1 MRVLAAFGLLGQVV
15 LSLQARSAYPI
26 PPGYVVAKRLGA
38 ESGGRHLRHRR
49 VARAPEPE
57 ASQGGA
63 VARVLF
69 SPANT
74 ALASAHDAANASM
87 IAAENVTNTTAAD
100 ATNATEAPRAVAT
113 NGFMGNP
120 YTGVMVAPLTD
131 RTVSREQTG
140 RLNVKRVKSIACL
153 ERMIKDPTHDCDPS
167 QLISGEGDPGLVN
180 TKANVH
186 STHSSDAVSVAAAA
200 ARQAAEAA
208 QAAAEAAAAAA
219 EAAKAAAS
227 AAAAAEKGHA
237 IDVQKA
243 VQAAAKAAADAAADA
258 VRVNPEDTLASA
270 KDAANAA
277 AEAAVVVP
285 DHDAVVEKA
294 REAGIAA
301 GTAAALPQ
309 DANGTNGTASAD
321 AGNTS
326 TAEVTEE
333 ASAGL
338 DDASDAA
345 DDASDAATEVDA
357 TVAKV
362 ETTSAPNGTPSQT
375 GTFGGNLIGNIVGA
389 FGGGTSLLHA
399 EPPVI
404 VHHKLRRSVNVR

>member
-38 ESGGRHLRHRR
+38 DSPRGRHLRHRH
-49 VARAPEPE
+49 PLPE
-57 ASQGGA
+57 APRETETAPGDA

-74 ALASAHDAANASM
+74 ALASAHDAANASLVV
-87 IAAENVTNTTAAD
+87 AENATNTTSA
-100 ATNATEAPRAVAT
+100 NATEAQPPRSVAR

-131 RTVSREQTG
+131 RVVSREQSG

-167 QLISGEGDPGLVN
+167 QLLPGEGDPGLVN
-180 TKANVH
+180 AAANVH
-186 STHSSDAVSVAAAA
+186 STHSSDAISVAAAA
-200 ARQAAEAA
+200 AQQAAEAA
-208 QAAAEAAAAAA
+208 QAAAEAA
-219 EAAKAAAS
+219 KAAAN
-227 AAAAAEKGHA
+227 AAAAAQKGHA
-237 IDVQKA
+237 LDVQKA

-258 VRVNPEDTLASA
+258 VKVNPEDALASA
-270 KDAANAA
+270 KDAAVAA

-294 REAGIAA
+294 QAAGIEA

-309 DANGTNGTASAD
+309 EANGTDANGTAEAANASSAD
-321 AGNTS
+321 T
-326 TAEVTEE
+326 TEEVTED
-333 ASAGL
+333 ASAAL
-338 DDASDAA
+338 ADASDAA
-345 DDASDAATEVDA
+345 DAADDAATEVDT
-357 TVAKV
+357 TVAAA
-362 ETTSAPNGTPSQT
+362 EESSDRAPPRRPSS
-375 GTFGGNLIGNIVGA
+375 TFGGNLIGDLFGG
-389 FGGGTSLLHA
+389 FGGGTSLIHA

-404 VHHKLRRSVNVR
+404 VHHKLRRSMNVR

>member
-38 ESGGRHLRHRR
+38 DSGGRHLRHRH
-49 VARAPEPE
+49 PLPE
-57 ASQGGA
+57 APRETATAPGDA

-74 ALASAHDAANASM
+74 ALASAHDAANASLVV
-87 IAAENVTNTTAAD
+87 AENATNTTSA
-100 ATNATEAPRAVAT
+100 NATEPPPRAVAR

-131 RTVSREQTG
+131 RVVSREQSG

-167 QLISGEGDPGLVN
+167 QLLPGEGDPGLVN
-180 TKANVH
+180 AAANVH

-200 ARQAAEAA
+200 AQQAAEAA
-208 QAAAEAAAAAA
+208 QAAAEAA
-219 EAAKAAAS
+219 KAAAT

-237 IDVQKA
+237 LDVQKA

-258 VRVNPEDTLASA
+258 VKVNPEDALASA
-270 KDAANAA
+270 KDAAVAA

-285 DHDAVVEKA
+285 DQDAVVEKA
-294 REAGIAA
+294 QAAGVAA
-301 GTAAALPQ
+301 GTAAALPEE
-309 DANGTNGTASAD
+309 ANGTAANGTAEAANASSAD
-321 AGNTS
+321 ATE
-326 TAEVTEE
+326 EVTED
-333 ASAGL
+333 ASAAL
-338 DDASDAA
+338 ADASDAA
-345 DDASDAATEVDA
+345 DAADDAAADVDT
-357 TVAKV
+357 TVAAA
-362 ETTSAPNGTPSQT
+362 EEPSDRAPLRRPSN
-375 GTFGGNLIGNIVGA
+375 TFGGNLIGDLFGG
-389 FGGGTSLLHA
+389 FGGGTSLIHA

-404 VHHKLRRSVNVR
+404 VHHKLRRSMNVR